1 MPSHYPIN
9 SSSLGFTS
17 SISSTAVG
25 SSAFAGGSSSY
36 PRTATGAYANG
47 NGASY
52 SGKDYEALG
61 KLQDVVWSDEEEEP
75 ECPLCMEELDP
86 SDVHFKPCVCGYQ
99 ICRFCHH
106 HILTDSNGLCP
117 ACRRSYREQKIEFRP
132 VDPEEMKRLQ
142 QAKQLKQ
149 KVNKQLETL
158 GRLQHRDVRIL
169 VKNMI
174 YVTGMKMMGEGT
186 EEFLSILRSND
197 YFGQY
202 GKIAKVFLRKG
213 PSTSDPTSGSIESS
227 TDSDELG
234 IYITYLRRE
243 DASRAIATLDGVSA
257 PGNPGKTLKVTYG
270 STKYCLSWLR
280 GVKCDEGSA
289 CLGAHDWA
297 AENDTFTRKDM
308 TTLQQAIKNSGTNMD
323 IMMQREQRSTP
334 KPTSGGSSSKAN
346 KAMEEP
352 LDSSALPRTAHWAA
366 RPTPAPSPSPLLS
379 NATVVASSIP
389 PKRPKAKVLSLSSNG
404 AKPTLTTL
412 GSSSKLRAT
421 TATIPSIAEDARSS
435 VTVASSDTR
444 NTRSSRSPSA
454 TFEEP
459 AVAEVSTRKA
469 AKAERLSPA
478 PTSVSA
484 RSSEDHVSSTR
495 SPSPLSDV
503 SQHIPKVEENATT
516 VDILETMTTAHDDAD
531 MVEMELPSQPHDP
544 QAVAEPSVVSGPP
557 PGLSMTSHDAYVP
570 PPPSNV
576 PVVLLPQSSTPE
588 QYQPSVQAQA
598 MMDDV
603 MSRREGLT
611 PIFTVQSP
619 YPDFEDLLAPFA
631 DGEFEY
637 KLDVEMIME
646 VDDTPLAMTGVED
659 LLSLSNKMDGIRKTA
674 SYQGPF
680 DPFVENQLYDA
691 VQAMSGATAGGDA
704 KSSRFSFAKGT
715 GYEGQPKLSLAS
727 SADYPVVASSSRSP
741 SEKHAM
747 PPSLNYQYFLNKE
760 SSVPFTPPS
769 RSALPYSLG
778 VSSPGE
784 NNAIPRTRTPTLA
797 PPPPP
802 GLGMPQ
808 QQTLQHP
815 SFPVYQ
821 NMNGGPQQ
829 IRSRD
834 QQTLNQQQH
843 QLLTSLRD
851 FHQPYAPERRTASP
865 SLVQALRGGNVN
877 AQYNGRDMYTPSG
890 ESFPIQDPAVMA
902 VRSGYIPGDA
912 QQHQQRQSSHRNQ
925 LLEQF
930 SLPFDPSSPYPQQQ
944 QLAGYPNGAHQSNQ
958 SQSAQQDMTL
968 NARSLQLMHDQMNAM
983 SANGSNG
990 RATPRS
996 ASRQAMSGRVY

>member
-36 PRTATGAYANG
+36 TRTASGTYANG

-86 SDVHFKPCVCGYQ
+86 SDVHFKP
-99 ICRFCHH
+99 
-106 HILTDSNGLCP
+106 
-117 ACRRSYREQKIEFRP
+117 
-132 VDPEEMKRLQ
+132 MKRLQ

-158 GRLQHRDVRIL
+158 GRLQYRDVRIL

-174 YVTGMKMMGEGT
+174 YVTGMKMMGEST
-186 EEFLSILRSND
+186 EEVSQDCSYISIAVCRTSYRLFCQFLSILRSND

-213 PSTSDPTSGSIESS
+213 PSTSDPTSGSLESS
-227 TDSDELG
+227 SDSDELG

-323 IMMQREQRSTP
+323 IMMQRQQRSTP
-334 KPTSGGSSSKAN
+334 KLASAGSSSKAN
-346 KAMEEP
+346 KAAEET

-366 RPTPAPSPSPLLS
+366 RPAPAPAPSPSLS
-379 NATVVASSIP
+379 NATVAASSIP

-412 GSSSKLRAT
+412 GSTSKLKS
-421 TATIPSIAEDARSS
+421 TAPTISSIAEDVRPSPAGGSSETGNTGTSRSPPTTFEEPVVVEVPTRKAPKPEQLPSAPTSESARSS
-435 VTVASSDTR
+435 V
-444 NTRSSRSPSA
+444 
-454 TFEEP
+454 EP
-459 AVAEVSTRKA
+459 A
-469 AKAERLSPA
+469 
-478 PTSVSA
+478 SA
-484 RSSEDHVSSTR
+484 STR

-503 SQHIPKVEENATT
+503 SQSIPKVDDNITAAESEE
-516 VDILETMTTAHDDAD
+516 TAQVPREDVD
-531 MVEMELPSQPHDP
+531 MVNLEQKNQPHNH
-544 QAVAEPSVVSGPP
+544 QKAVESPVVSGPP
-557 PGLSMTSHDAYVP
+557 PGLAVTLQEAYAPALP
-570 PPPSNV
+570 PTA
-576 PVVLLPQSSTPE
+576 PVVLLPQSSTQE

-631 DGEFEY
+631 DGDFEY
-637 KLDVEMIME
+637 KLDVDMIIE
-646 VDDTPLAMTGVED
+646 VDDAPLPMTGVDD

-704 KSSRFSFAKGT
+704 KTSRFSFAKGS
-715 GYEGQPKLSLAS
+715 GYEGQPKIPLAS
-727 SADYPVVASSSRSP
+727 SADYPIAPSSRSP
-741 SEKHAM
+741 SERHAA
-747 PPSLNYQYFLNKE
+747 PPSLNYQYFMGKE
-760 SSVPFTPPS
+760 NMTSATPPT

-778 VSSPGE
+778 VSSPGA
-784 NNAIPRTRTPTLA
+784 NIAIPRTRTPTLA

-808 QQTLQHP
+808 QQALQHP

-821 NMNGGPQQ
+821 NLNGAQQ
-829 IRSRD
+829 QQQLRTRD
-834 QQTLNQQQH
+834 QQGLNQQQH

-877 AQYNGRDMYTPSG
+877 TQYSARDMYTPSG
-890 ESFPIQDPAVMA
+890 ESFPIQDPVVMA
-902 VRSGYIPGDA
+902 VRSGYLGGDV
-912 QQHQQRQSSHRNQ
+912 QQHQQRQSGHRNQ

-930 SLPFDPSSPYPQQQ
+930 SLQFDPSSPYPQQQ
-944 QLAGYPNGAHQSNQ
+944 QLTGYANGGHQANQ
-958 SQSAQQDMTL
+958 SQSAQQDMTP
-968 NARSLQLMHDQMNAM
+968 NARLLQQMHEQMNAM
-983 SANGSNG
+983 AANGNNG
-990 RATPRS
+990 RSTPRS
-996 ASRQAMSGRVY
+996 ASRQAMSGRVYQLKS

>member
-1 MPSHYPIN
+1 MPSHYPIS

-36 PRTATGAYANG
+36 TRTATGAYANG

-86 SDVHFKPCVCGYQ
+86 SDVHFKP
-99 ICRFCHH
+99 
-106 HILTDSNGLCP
+106 
-117 ACRRSYREQKIEFRP
+117 
-132 VDPEEMKRLQ
+132 MKRLQ

-158 GRLQHRDVRIL
+158 GRLQYRDVRIL
-169 VKNMI
+169 VKGMI

-227 TDSDELG
+227 SDSDELG

-270 STKYCLSWLR
+270 STKYCLGWLR

-308 TTLQQAIKNSGTNMD
+308 TTLQQAIKNSGPNMD

-334 KPTSGGSSSKAN
+334 KPTSSGTLSKAN
-346 KAMEEP
+346 KAVEET

-366 RPTPAPSPSPLLS
+366 RPAPASSPSPLLA

-421 TATIPSIAEDARSS
+421 PNTTIPSIAEDALSS
-435 VTVASSDTR
+435 VTVGSSETR
-444 NTRSSRSPSA
+444 NTRSRSPSA

-459 AVAEVSTRKA
+459 DVVEVPSRKA
-469 AKAERLSPA
+469 TKNERLSSA

-484 RSSEDHVSSTR
+484 RSSEDLTSSSTR

-503 SQHIPKVEENATT
+503 SHHIPKMEDNVTT
-516 VDILETMTTAHDDAD
+516 VDIQETIQAVRDDAD
-531 MVEMELPSQPHDP
+531 MVELELQGQLQDH

-557 PGLSMTSHDAYVP
+557 PGLSVTSQEAHAP
-570 PPPSNV
+570 PPPNV
-576 PVVLLPQSSTPE
+576 PVVLLPQASPQA

-598 MMDDV
+598 MVDDV
-603 MSRREGLT
+603 ISRREGLT
-611 PIFTVQSP
+611 PIYTVQSP

-646 VDDTPLAMTGVED
+646 VDDTPLPMTGVDD

-691 VQAMSGATAGGDA
+691 VQAMSGGTAGGEA
-704 KSSRFSFAKGT
+704 KTSRFSFAKGS
-715 GYEGQPKLSLAS
+715 GYEGQSKISLAS
-727 SADYPVVASSSRSP
+727 SADYPIVASSSRSP
-741 SEKHAM
+741 SEKHAA

-760 SSVPFTPPS
+760 NLVSSTPPQ
-769 RSALPYSLG
+769 RATLPYSLG
-778 VSSPGE
+778 VLSPGP

-808 QQTLQHP
+808 QQALQHP

-821 NMNGGPQQ
+821 NMNGAQQ
-829 IRSRD
+829 PIRTRD

-877 AQYNGRDMYTPSG
+877 NVPYNGRDMYTPSG
-890 ESFPIQDPAVMA
+890 ESFTIQDPAVMS
-902 VRSGYIPGDA
+902 VRSGYLASDA
-912 QQHQQRQSSHRNQ
+912 QQLQQRQSGHRNQ

-944 QLAGYPNGAHQSNQ
+944 QQVGYANGTHQTNQ
-958 SQSAQQDMTL
+958 SQSAPQDMNI

-983 SANGSNG
+983 AANGNNG